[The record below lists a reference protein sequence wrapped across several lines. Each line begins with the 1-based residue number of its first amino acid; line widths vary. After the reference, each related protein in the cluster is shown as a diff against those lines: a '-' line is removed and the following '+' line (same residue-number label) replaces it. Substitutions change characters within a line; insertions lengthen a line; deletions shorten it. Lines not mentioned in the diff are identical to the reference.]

1 MKPVWEE
8 RNGTST
14 HSTANA
20 QLEQNGMELSVT
32 ESESAQA
39 DLISTKSQT
48 NATVPM
54 EQFSETDIASQQVA
68 QEAKLSMEL
77 NACAMP
83 DTIGT
88 AQSVCCA

>member
-77 NACAMP
+77 NACVMP
-83 DTIGT
+83 ATTGM